1 MKNVWL
7 YRLQQRLG
15 LPEQEA
21 RVLLGLSLM
30 LLAALGLRPFLH
42 TPPPITE
49 ATYAATDS
57 AFAAAAT
64 TPPSLST
71 PPDTTYVPGVT
82 AARQPASLR
91 LNLTT
96 ATAHEL
102 EQLPRIGPA
111 LAARIVAY
119 RTTHGPFRRA
129 QDITRVAGIG
139 PKTYAQ
145 LAPHVTTD

>member
-1 MKNVWL
+1 MKTAWL

-30 LLAALGLRPFLH
+30 LLAALGLRPFIH
-42 TPPPITE
+42 TPPPVTD
-49 ATYAATDS
+49 ATYAAADS
-57 AFAAAAT
+57 AFTAAAT
-64 TPPSLST
+64 LGPQSAPR
-71 PPDTTYVPGVT
+71 DTSNTSGVT
-82 AARQPASLR
+82 ADRQPSTLR
-91 LNLTT
+91 LNLNT

-119 RTTHGPFRRA
+119 RTAHGGFRRA
-129 QDITRVAGIG
+129 QDITQVTGIG

-145 LAPHVTTD
+145 LAPLVVVE